1 MNKRTKQAKVMT
13 AIALMGVL
21 SLCMH
26 PILAGESIPQ
36 LIGKWQGENKTY
48 SEAKGYQSWTKT
60 IEITEQRERIFK
72 GNFTYFGGTKAFFG
86 VIYPDNSLTWV
97 SKPAKGYV
105 QGKIQSPSQMTA
117 CYVETGENAT
127 VGCVELHKQQ

>member
-1 MNKRTKQAKVMT
+1 MKQFFNQAKIIIGT
-13 AIALMGVL
+13 ALISMLVFGINVGHA
-21 SLCMH
+21 
-26 PILAGESIPQ
+26 EETIPQ
-36 LIGKWQGENKTY
+36 LLGKWQGENKTY
-48 SEAKGYQSWTKT
+48 SDAKGYQSWTKT

-72 GNFTYFGGTKAFFG
+72 GSFTYFGGTKEFFG

-105 QGKIQSPSQMTA
+105 QGKVQSANQMTA

-127 VGCVELHKQQ
+127 VGCVELHRQ